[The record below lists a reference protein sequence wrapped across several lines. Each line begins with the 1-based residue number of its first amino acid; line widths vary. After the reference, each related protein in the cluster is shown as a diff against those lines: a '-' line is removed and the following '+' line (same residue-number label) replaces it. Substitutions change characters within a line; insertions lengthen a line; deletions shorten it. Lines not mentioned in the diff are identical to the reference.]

1 MKININLNAI
11 INLYNVY
18 REMGN
23 GASGGEGVVS
33 AHQQQIDSG
42 TRVGSLA
49 GSRQGTA
56 RGPASLAGSGHAQR
70 YAHKS
75 LVVGGG
81 GSRRPS
87 DASSAMFRQS
97 LKSTSLAPPLLRK
110 MRSAALGHSH
120 LLYII

>member
-1 MKININLNAI
+1 
-11 INLYNVY
+11 
-18 REMGN
+18 MGN
-23 GASGGEGVVS
+23 GASGAEGGGVS
-33 AHQQQIDSG
+33 QHQGQHADSD

-56 RGPASLAGSGHAQR
+56 RGPASLAGSGYANR

-81 GSRRPS
+81 HGAGSRRPS

-97 LKSTSLAPPLLRK
+97 FKSTSLAPPLLRK
-110 MRSAALGHSH
+110 MRSAALGKFYEA
-120 LLYII
+120 L